1 MPSNFPTSLDTL
13 SNPASTDQLSNV
25 TTPHASQHANANDI
39 LEAVEAKLGLGAS
52 TPPASA
58 AVLRRTGTGSSG
70 WAQVAAGDYAAG
82 SIVNAD
88 VNGSAAIAYSKLN
101 LGTSIVNADVSTSA
115 AIAYSKLNLSN
126 SIVTGDIVDGTVT
139 TTDLAANAATLRS
152 NVNVGTGATVGFGGG
167 LADIA
172 GGFIDLAITGPG
184 DVLVIATASM
194 SNSTSGTYG
203 YLAVTYDAFAASTEN
218 PTYFAVANTQLVLA
232 MCASFSGVATGTRRF
247 KAQWRGAVAGTV
259 SLFGL
264 QMWALE
270 LRR

>member
-101 LGTSIVNADVSTSA
+101 LANSVATADLV
-115 AIAYSKLNLSN
+115 
-126 SIVTGDIVDGTVT
+126 
-139 TTDLAANAATLRS
+139 ANAAS
-152 NVNVGTGATVGFGGG
+152 QSGSVNVATGATVVFGGA
-167 LADIA
+167 LVDIA
-172 GGFIDLAITGPG
+172 GAFVDLTVQASGE
-184 DVLVIATASM
+184 VLVAASM
-194 SNSTSGTYG
+194 SVSNSNAGVFA
-203 YLAVTYDAFAASTEN
+203 YLALTYDAVAAAAETPTVFPGASQQIVVSTI
-218 PTYFAVANTQLVLA
+218 QR
-232 MCASFSGVATGTRRF
+232 FSGLSAGTRRF
-247 KAQWRGAVAGTV
+247 KAQWRGSLAGTTT
-259 SLFGL
+259 LYCL
-264 QMWALE
+264 QMTAVE
-270 LRR
+270 LKR